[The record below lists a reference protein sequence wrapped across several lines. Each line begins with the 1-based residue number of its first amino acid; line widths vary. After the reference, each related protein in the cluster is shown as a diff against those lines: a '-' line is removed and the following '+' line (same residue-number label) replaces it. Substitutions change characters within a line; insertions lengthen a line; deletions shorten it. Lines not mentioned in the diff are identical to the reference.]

1 MMSSV
6 QSTEVW
12 KKDGKGNSN
21 PGGQSEEQKPEALL
35 FPSPSNAIPESL
47 LFLTT
52 LFMDLVIVCPHIG
65 PSLP

>member
-47 LFLTT
+47 TFLTT
-52 LFMDLVIVCPHIG
+52 LFVDLAIVCPHIG